1 LSFDLAGSLRR
12 LKPQR
17 VTAALVRRPD
27 ADLAFVGT
35 PVGPGAELMLD
46 TCVYIDVLQGRT
58 PQAVDDLLTLR
69 INNHS
74 TIALSEL
81 THLFGR
87 LDPGHS
93 GTAAALRELRGVI
106 ADIPVHRLLRPSAR
120 AAGEAGML
128 AGLAARSAGLSHG
141 VELLN
146 DAMLLLHAAEAG
158 CTLVTRN
165 VSDFDRLQQLIPTA
179 QVLFYHRV

>member
-1 LSFDLAGSLRR
+1 MSFDLAASFRR

-17 VTAALVRRPD
+17 VTSPLIRRPD
-27 ADLAFVGT
+27 ADLAIVGA

-74 TIALSEL
+74 TVALAEL

-106 ADIPVHRLLRPSAR
+106 SDIPAHRLLRPSAR
-120 AAGEAGML
+120 VAGEAGML
-128 AGLAARSAGLSHG
+128 AGLAARLASVRHG

-158 CTLVTRN
+158 CTLLTHN

-179 QVLFYHRV
+179 QVVFYHRA